1 MSILIDQN
9 KNFEGQFG
17 PVFRSSAIFFI
28 PEDVNT
34 TITVSNYWDFKN
46 GLEVGLLFSIRDLDG
61 NLIERREKYFDEC
74 LVINENDWPISEGSV
89 EVEVFGNKNLR
100 IPYAA
105 VMGIYETQT
114 SITMVHSYGRNHNLI
129 ELEDGNFL
137 TVVENMQTGKA
148 EKENPEN
155 WDARNDE
162 RFLEL
167 YGPIGSTSYR
177 FDRWMDSKMRP
188 VEN

>member
-1 MSILIDQN
+1 MDSRFYDKSENFTPIYHVSDN
-9 KNFEGQFG
+9 KF
-17 PVFRSSAIFFI
+17 
-28 PEDVNT
+28 
-34 TITVSNYWDFKN
+34 VSCVPI
-46 GLEVGLLFSIRDLDG
+46 VGLGRPQSDVDV
-61 NLIERREKYFDEC
+61 
-74 LVINENDWPISEGSV
+74 LVG
-89 EVEVFGNKNLR
+89 G
-100 IPYAA
+100 
-105 VMGIYETQT
+105 
-114 SITMVHSYGRNHNLI
+114 
-129 ELEDGNFL
+129 DGNFL
-137 TVVENMQTGKA
+137 TVVENMETGKA